1 MVIEKRIQWKNYK
14 KANNKAPRTFQE
26 RTSWKTLEQKLM
38 FNLMCYPVF
47 QNFRN
52 MFQELYQLLAP
63 DKEHKKVFPDIPV
76 VVFPNS

>member
-1 MVIEKRIQWKNYK
+1 
-14 KANNKAPRTFQE
+14 
-26 RTSWKTLEQKLM
+26 M

>member
-1 MVIEKRIQWKNYK
+1 
-14 KANNKAPRTFQE
+14 
-26 RTSWKTLEQKLM
+26 
-38 FNLMCYPVF
+38 MCYPVF

-76 VVFPNS
+76 VVFPNSQNLKGYLVRAAVPNTNETGRSEKENLFSM